1 MNISVRRASRLLVAL
16 LLVQVPLAAEEKP
29 ASETGSASVAK
40 PAATEPASATNTPV
54 RPLLLVRASETPLG
68 ENSVIAVSPSEARR
82 ELEGLRQGLIQDR
95 LRDPLPK
102 SVMEEG
108 GLAKAVLKNPKPRRI
123 LGLFNPVAPEDSQSH
138 FHRTHK
144 VNTLRGTAPLPHN
157 QQDPIWIEPVGID
170 FLNWGW

>member
-1 MNISVRRASRLLVAL
+1 MNIPARRASRLLVAL
-16 LLVQVPLAAEEKP
+16 LLQVPLAAEEKP
-29 ASETGSASVAK
+29 ASEPGSA
-40 PAATEPASATNTPV
+40 AAPKPASAEPAGGTNTPV

-82 ELEGLRQGLIQDR
+82 ELEGLRRGLIQDR

-123 LGLFNPVAPEDSQSH
+123 LGLFNPVAPEDSQTH
-138 FHRTHK
+138 FHRNHK

-157 QQDPIWIEPVGID
+157 QQDPVWTEPVGID